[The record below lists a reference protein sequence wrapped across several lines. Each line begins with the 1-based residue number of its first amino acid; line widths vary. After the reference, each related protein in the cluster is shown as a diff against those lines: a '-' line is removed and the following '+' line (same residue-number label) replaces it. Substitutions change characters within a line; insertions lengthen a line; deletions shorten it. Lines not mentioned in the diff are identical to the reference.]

1 MASKRGKIA
10 TIGVLVAIT
19 LASFA
24 VWLIP
29 QNSQTILVT
38 TDHEN
43 LLDSTA
49 AIHTTLRQSL
59 DEQYAMLQDG
69 SMQPVEYAEAA
80 DIISSQ
86 VTDQIRTL
94 ASAEPPAEWVES
106 YTQHVESLRAFNSM
120 IRETI
125 VLAEAVS
132 SNRDTTN
139 IESRIAELDAL
150 AAEHAALS
158 DAARP

>member
-1 MASKRGKIA
+1 MAGRRGKIA
-10 TIGVLVAIT
+10 TVGVLAAIT

-38 TDHEN
+38 ADHRS

-49 AIHTTLRQSL
+49 AIHAVLGQSL
-59 DEQYAMLQDG
+59 DEQFAMLLDE
-69 SMQPVEYAEAA
+69 SMQPAEYAEAA
-80 DIISSQ
+80 NIISTQ

-94 ASAEPPAEWVES
+94 ASAEPPAEWAES
-106 YTQHVESLRAFNSM
+106 YSHYIESLRAFNSM
-120 IRETI
+120 IRETV
-125 VLAEAVS
+125 VLAEAAS
-132 SNRDTTN
+132 SDRDTADM
-139 IESRIAELDAL
+139 ESRIAELQSL
-150 AAEHAALS
+150 ATEHAALS

>member
-10 TIGVLVAIT
+10 TVGVLAAIT

-38 TDHEN
+38 ADHHS

-49 AIHTTLRQSL
+49 AIHAALSQSL
-59 DEQYAMLQDG
+59 DEQFAMLLDE
-69 SMQPVEYAEAA
+69 SVQPAEYAEAA
-80 DIISSQ
+80 NIISSQ

-94 ASAEPPAEWVES
+94 ASAGPPAEWAES
-106 YTQHVESLRAFNSM
+106 YSHYIESLRAFNSM
-120 IRETI
+120 IRETV
-125 VLAEAVS
+125 VLAEAAS
-132 SNRDTTN
+132 SDRDTTD
-139 IESRIAELDAL
+139 IESRIAELQAL